1 MGWNRFSGSLAFGAV
16 AAAGYAPFALLFAP
30 HLGSGSALGC
40 YALLSVSVYAA
51 GLGATRRQGIGAAL
65 LAGALGC
72 AALLVAP
79 SARDLV
85 LAAALILGL
94 VRSGL
99 VHRARFARALL
110 LESLLLGA
118 GLGLSAHLLGGST
131 LSAVLAVWSFYLV
144 QSLYF
149 LVGGVSPRR
158 EESAEVDPFDAAR
171 ARADAVLEE
180 ARG

>member
-1 MGWNRFSGSLAFGAV
+1 MGWNRFSGSLVFGAV

-30 HLGSGSALGC
+30 HLGSAPTLGY
-40 YALLSVSVYAA
+40 YALFSVSVYAA

-65 LAGALGC
+65 LAGALGV

-79 SARDLV
+79 TARDLV
-85 LAAALILGL
+85 LAAVLILGL

-110 LESLLLGA
+110 LETLLLGA
-118 GLGLSAHLLGGST
+118 GLGLGAHLLGGST
-131 LSAVLAVWSFYLV
+131 LSTVLAVWGFYLV

-158 EESAEVDPFDAAR
+158 EEAVEVDPFDAAR
-171 ARADAVLEE
+171 ARADALLED
-180 ARG
+180 AWR